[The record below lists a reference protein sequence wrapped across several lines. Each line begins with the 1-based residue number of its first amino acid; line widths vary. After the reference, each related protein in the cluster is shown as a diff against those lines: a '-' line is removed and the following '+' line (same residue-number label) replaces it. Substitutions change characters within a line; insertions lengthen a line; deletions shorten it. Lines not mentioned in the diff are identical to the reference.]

1 MTDTVARE
9 LRELA
14 AEIEELARGS
24 RVAGI
29 AREQVSALAD
39 YLCLRARLI
48 EIEGRSSPGALYRAP
63 GRAPCRSIALCGP
76 RWPRAGLSAAVIISS
91 G

>member
-1 MTDTVARE
+1 MTDTVAGK

-48 EIEGRSSPGALYRAP
+48 EIEGRSSPGASTEPQDGRRA
-63 GRAPCRSIALCGP
+63 STLVS
-76 RWPRAGLSAAVIISS
+76 AGLS
-91 G
+91 